1 MPNPVSP
8 PTYPINMNESDLNF
22 SNLMDVLIADNVYFG
37 IGTYAQAEIS
47 TRFDSQVNARTE
59 LGNNFDL
66 LGELAEKPGKLDSK
80 LSKLKTR
87 NYTIPG
93 KRTNTIELNIS
104 GLSTKQKNFLESTL
118 FMGKDTTIVVASK
131 ELDRVVIFTGLRWT
145 VDWSGE
151 ADGLFNVVISTE
163 FSGVTSNKIYL
174 LKDIPE
180 FSMAEPPNP

>member
-1 MPNPVSP
+1 
-8 PTYPINMNESDLNF
+8 
-22 SNLMDVLIADNVYFG
+22 MDVLIADLVYFG
-37 IGTYAQAEIS
+37 IGTYDQTSIDTLYATQGS
-47 TRFDSQVNARTE
+47 VKTE
-59 LGNNFDL
+59 LTTNFDL
-66 LGELAEKPGKLDSK
+66 LGELAEKPGKADSK

-93 KRTNTIELNIS
+93 KRTNTVELNIS

-118 FMGKDTTIVVASK
+118 FMSKDTTIVVASK

-163 FSGVTSNKIYL
+163 FSGVTSNKIFL
-174 LKDIPE
+174 LKDIP
-180 FSMAEPPNP
+180 PGV

>member
-22 SNLMDVLIADNVYFG
+22 SNLMDVLIADHVYFG
-37 IGTYAQAEIS
+37 IGTYDQASIDTLYGTVGSVKEELS
-47 TRFDSQVNARTE
+47 T
-59 LGNNFDL
+59 NFDL
-66 LGELAEKPGKLDSK
+66 LGELAEKPGKTDSK

-87 NYTIPG
+87 NYAIPG
-93 KRTNTIELNIS
+93 KRTSTVELNIA
-104 GLSTKQKNFLESTL
+104 GLSNKQKNFLESTM

-151 ADGLFNVVISTE
+151 ADGLFN
-163 FSGVTSNKIYL
+163 
-174 LKDIPE
+174 
-180 FSMAEPPNP
+180 

>member
-1 MPNPVSP
+1 MPPISQ
-8 PTYPINMNESDLNF
+8 PTYPSGMQDTDLQF
-22 SNLMDVLIADNVYFG
+22 SALMDVLIADNVYFG
-37 IGTYAQAEIS
+37 VGTYNQTEIN
-47 TRFDSQVNARTE
+47 TNYANQGLIKTE
-59 LGNNFDL
+59 LSTNFDL
-66 LGELAEKPGKLDSK
+66 LGELSEKPGKADSK

-151 ADGLFNVVISTE
+151 AGGLFNVVISTE
-163 FSGVTSNKIYL
+163 FSGVTSNKIFL
-174 LKDIPE
+174 LKDIP
-180 FSMAEPPNP
+180 AGV